1 MTLIRKFMEVKN
13 YSQDSM
19 EQIEVILDFLVA
31 RSKGE
36 VPTGATFIREY
47 VLNHCHYKKDSKVC
61 SCIQACLID
70 QIIHLNKDKPSTTC
84 KCEVT

>member
-1 MTLIRKFMEVKN
+1 MTLIRKFMNVKN

-36 VPTGATFIREY
+36 VPTGAKFIREY

-70 QIIHLNKDKPSTTC
+70 
-84 KCEVT
+84 